1 MSRKALLLF
10 WIGLVLF
17 VSIGPLVMVEAVV
30 CSNPPKF
37 YEHAACA
44 NWCRFALQAQRGGA
58 CRGGICTC
66 FR

>member
-1 MSRKALLLF
+1 
-10 WIGLVLF
+10 
-17 VSIGPLVMVEAVV
+17 MVEAVV

-44 NWCRFALQAQRGGA
+44 NWCRFGLAAPRGGA
-58 CRGGICTC
+58 CRGGVCTC